1 MNKNKISQKHKPKL
15 PKETLK
21 ELKKLCKYYIKGIKV
36 KATWEGFDIKCELI
50 WNTDKFFD
58 IIMDTISF
66 SKPLTVKDIV
76 FKNILFNSFE
86 EKIENVIFYTD
97 EEIEV
102 FEQIPEVKKL
112 QQELTDYCNR
122 IDWLEKKFDFNW
134 QNEVLST
141 IK

>member
-1 MNKNKISQKHKPKL
+1 M
-15 PKETLK
+15 
-21 ELKKLCKYYIKGIKV
+21 
-36 KATWEGFDIKCELI
+36 
-50 WNTDKFFD
+50 
-58 IIMDTISF
+58 
-66 SKPLTVKDIV
+66 